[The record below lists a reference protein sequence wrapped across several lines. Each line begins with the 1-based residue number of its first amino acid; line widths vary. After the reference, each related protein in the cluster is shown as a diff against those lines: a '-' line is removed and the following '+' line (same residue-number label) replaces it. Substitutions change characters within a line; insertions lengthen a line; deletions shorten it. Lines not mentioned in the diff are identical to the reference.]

1 VLVPMAKV
9 EIIGPKSLF
18 LDVVSAL
25 HEQGKI
31 HIEDLSKRIASGEV
45 ALDRMEIQGEEVAV
59 YDQLDELLI
68 RVRAILKTLN
78 EPEEPMDAKARV
90 VEYERLW
97 HLKPAELANEISSVI
112 SDVEE
117 KTADLAALHTAAEG
131 EITLLARYEPI
142 LGKIQP
148 LAKQLVVTG
157 AFDSVALLVERRY
170 KAGLEQLQIELDKLT
185 NSQCEILS
193 TDIDDQ
199 TTAAIVVYA
208 RQYAEPVHKFLAMEN
223 VNQIRLPQDFQDMPL
238 DVAYETIRQR
248 RAELPAELER
258 IRDELDEMSRKWFL
272 KLTTA
277 RDVLMDRIDEIV
289 AIPQFGRTEYAFM
302 IDGWVPVSDMPEL
315 DRMLKEQFGDE
326 IVVSQLEIDEK
337 DFANAPVALKNA
349 GWAAPYEQLM
359 GMMGKPKYGTYD
371 PTWMLAIFY
380 PLFFG
385 MIVGDIGYGLV
396 MLGTV
401 MWLRMKFKDNNGVQ
415 LATAILG
422 PAATS
427 VIIFGFIYGEFFGNL
442 LGPKFANVIQPIW
455 SLSGSYGWGYPV
467 PAGAHI
473 ILPFERTQQEM
484 LMTFLIIALAIGAFQ
499 VLLGLALGVYNGIK
513 TKHWSHVYEKGGM
526 IAFVVGFAG
535 LVLMIVFGALL
546 TANIGTTGAYVLQ
559 AIAALTLFLGFAFA
573 IKGGGIVGAIESIG
587 ALSNIASYLR
597 IMAVGL
603 AGAIFAEAV
612 NEIAASMGN
621 PILGLIIAIPLQML
635 NFVICAFSPNIHAVR
650 LNFLEFFGKFYEPGS
665 KEYKPFQKT
674 GGEKRA

>member
-1 VLVPMAKV
+1 MAKV

-45 ALDRMEIQGEEVAV
+45 ALDRMEIQGDEIKV

-68 RVRAILKTLN
+68 RTRAILKTLN
-78 EPEEPMDAKARV
+78 EPEDGVDPKARV
-90 VEYERLW
+90 IEYERLW
-97 HLKPAELANEISSVI
+97 HLAPPELADEISSVI
-112 SDVEE
+112 ADVEE

-131 EITLLARYEPI
+131 EVALLARYEPI

-170 KAGLEQLQIELDKLT
+170 KAGLEHLQTELDKVT

-193 TDIDDQ
+193 TDIDEQ

-238 DVAYETIRQR
+238 DVAYETIHQR
-248 RAELPAELER
+248 RAELPAELDR
-258 IRDELDEMSRKWFL
+258 IREELDEMSLKWFT

-277 RDVLMDRIDEIV
+277 RDVLTDRIDEIV

-302 IDGWVPVSDMPEL
+302 IDGWIPVSNMPEL
-315 DRMLKEQFGDE
+315 DGMLKEKFGDE

-337 DFANAPVALKNA
+337 DFENAPIALQNA
-349 GWAAPYEQLM
+349 GWAAPYQELM
-359 GMMGKPKYGTYD
+359 GFMGKPKYGTYD

-401 MWLRMKFKDNNGVQ
+401 IWLRMKFKENSGVQ

-427 VIIFGFIYGEFFGNL
+427 VIIFGFVYGEFFGNL

-455 SLSGSYGWGYPV
+455 SVNGNFGAGYPV
-467 PAGAHI
+467 PAGARVM
-473 ILPFERTQQEM
+473 LPFERTQKEM
-484 LMTFLIIALAIGAFQ
+484 LITFLIIAIALGAFQ
-499 VLLGLALGVYNGIK
+499 VILGLCLGIYNGLK
-513 TKHWSHVYEKGGM
+513 TKHMSHVYEKGG
-526 IAFVVGFAG
+526 ILAFVIGFAA
-535 LVLMIVFGALL
+535 LVLMIVFGAVL
-546 TANIGTTGAYVLQ
+546 TSNIGTTGAYVLQ
-559 AIAALTLFLGFAFA
+559 AIAALVLFLGFAFA

-612 NEIAASMGN
+612 NKIAASMGN
-621 PILGLIIAIPLQML
+621 PILGLIIAVPLQML

-665 KEYKPFQKT
+665 KDYKPFQKT

>member
-1 VLVPMAKV
+1 MLVPMAKV

-25 HEQGKI
+25 HDQGKI

-45 ALDRMEIQGEEVAV
+45 ALDRMEIQGEEVQV

-78 EPEEPMDAKARV
+78 EPTEPMDAKGRL

-97 HLKPAELANEISSVI
+97 RLTPSQLAEEVSSVI

-117 KTADLAALHTAAEG
+117 KTADLAALHTSAEG
-131 EITLLARYEPI
+131 EISLLARYEPI

-170 KAGLEQLQIELDKLT
+170 KAGLEHLQVELDKVT

-238 DVAYETIRQR
+238 DVAYETIHQR

-258 IRDELDEMSRKWFL
+258 IRTELDEMSRKWFA

-302 IDGWVPVSDMPEL
+302 IDGWVPVSDMNEL
-315 DRMLKEQFGDE
+315 TDMLHEKFVDE
-326 IVVSQLEIDEK
+326 IVVTQLEIDEK
-337 DFANAPVALKNA
+337 DFVNAPVALKNA

-401 MWLRMKFKDNNGVQ
+401 MWLRMKFKDNDGVQ

-427 VIIFGFIYGEFFGNL
+427 VIIFGFIYG
-442 LGPKFANVIQPIW
+442 
-455 SLSGSYGWGYPV
+455 
-467 PAGAHI
+467 
-473 ILPFERTQQEM
+473 
-484 LMTFLIIALAIGAFQ
+484 
-499 VLLGLALGVYNGIK
+499 
-513 TKHWSHVYEKGGM
+513 
-526 IAFVVGFAG
+526 
-535 LVLMIVFGALL
+535 
-546 TANIGTTGAYVLQ
+546 
-559 AIAALTLFLGFAFA
+559 
-573 IKGGGIVGAIESIG
+573 
-587 ALSNIASYLR
+587 
-597 IMAVGL
+597 
-603 AGAIFAEAV
+603 
-612 NEIAASMGN
+612 
-621 PILGLIIAIPLQML
+621 
-635 NFVICAFSPNIHAVR
+635 
-650 LNFLEFFGKFYEPGS
+650 
-665 KEYKPFQKT
+665 
-674 GGEKRA
+674 

>member
-1 VLVPMAKV
+1 
-9 EIIGPKSLF
+9 
-18 LDVVSAL
+18 VSAL

-31 HIEDLSKRIASGEV
+31 HIEDLSKRIQSGEV
-45 ALDRMEIQGEEVAV
+45 ALDRMEIQGEDVKT

-68 RVRAILKTLN
+68 RVRAILKTLK
-78 EPEEPMDAKARV
+78 EPESGVDSKVRTI
-90 VEYERLW
+90 EYERLW
-97 HLKPAELANEISSVI
+97 SLKPDELAVEIGSTI
-112 SDVEE
+112 GDVEE
-117 KTADLAALHTAAEG
+117 KTGDLASLHTSAES
-131 EITLLARYEPI
+131 ELALLARYEPI
-142 LGKIQP
+142 LSKIQP

-157 AFDSVALLVERRY
+157 AFDTVALLVERRY
-170 KAGLEQLQIELDKLT
+170 KAGLEHLQVELDKIT

-193 TDIDDQ
+193 TDIDET
-199 TTAAIVVYA
+199 TTAAIVVYS

-238 DVAYETIRQR
+238 DVAYQTIRQR
-248 RAELPAELER
+248 RAELPAELDN
-258 IRDELDEMSRKWFL
+258 IRAELADMSAKWYV

-277 RDVLMDRIDEIV
+277 RDVLVDRIDEIV

-302 IDGWVPVSDMPEL
+302 IDGWVPVADLVDVQSD
-315 DRMLKEQFGDE
+315 LKAKFGDE
-326 IVVSQLEIDEK
+326 IVVSQLEITEK
-337 DFANAPVALKNA
+337 DFANAPVSLQNA
-349 GWAAPYEQLM
+349 GWVQPFEELM
-359 GMMGKPKYGTYD
+359 GMMGKPQYGTYD

-401 MWLRMKFKDNNGVQ
+401 IWLRMKYKENRNVQ

-427 VIIFGFIYGEFFGNL
+427 VLVFGVIYGEFFGNL

-455 SLSGSYGWGYPV
+455 TLSGSYGVGYPV
-467 PAGAHI
+467 PAGAHV

-484 LMTFLIIALAIGAFQ
+484 LMTFLIIALVIGFVQ
-499 VLLGLALGVYNGIK
+499 VILGLALGIYNGIK

-526 IAFVVGFAG
+526 VAFILGFAA

-546 TANIGTTGAYVLQ
+546 TANVGKTGAYVLQ
-559 AIAALTLFLGFAFA
+559 AIAALVLFLGFGFA
-573 IKGGGIVGAIESIG
+573 IKGGGIVGAIESVG

-621 PILGLIIAIPLQML
+621 PILGLIIAIPLQIL

-650 LNFLEFFGKFYEPGS
+650 LNFLEFFGKFYESGS
-665 KEYKPFQKT
+665 KDYKPFQKT
-674 GGEKRA
+674 GGEKSA

>member
-1 VLVPMAKV
+1 MAKV

-45 ALDRMEIQGEEVAV
+45 ALDRMEIQGDEIKV

-78 EPEEPMDAKARV
+78 EPADGIDSKVRV

-97 HLKPAELANEISSVI
+97 HLTPPELADEIATTI

-117 KTADLAALHTAAEG
+117 KTEDLAALHTAAEG
-131 EITLLARYEPI
+131 EISLLARYEPI

-170 KAGLEQLQIELDKLT
+170 KAGLEHLQVELDKVT

-223 VNQIRLPQDFQDMPL
+223 VNQIRLPADFQDMPL
-238 DVAYETIRQR
+238 DVAYETIHQR

-258 IRDELDEMSRKWFL
+258 IRTELDEMSTKWFA

-315 DRMLKEQFGDE
+315 SEMLKASFGDE
-326 IVVSQLEIDEK
+326 IVVSQLEIGEK
-337 DFANAPVALKNA
+337 DFENAPVALKNA

-359 GMMGKPKYGTYD
+359 GFMGKPKYGTYD

-401 MWLRMKFKDNNGVQ
+401 MWLRMKFNDNSGVQ
-415 LATAILG
+415 LATSILG

-427 VIIFGFIYGEFFGNL
+427 VIIFGFVYGEFFGNL
-442 LGPKFANVIQPIW
+442 LGPKFANVIIPIW
-455 SLSGSYGWGYPV
+455 SVNGAYGTGFPI

-473 ILPFERTQQEM
+473 LLPFERTQSEM
-484 LMTFLIIALAIGAFQ
+484 LITFLVIAIAIGAFQ

-513 TKHWSHVYEKGGM
+513 TKHWSHVYEKGG
-526 IAFVVGFAG
+526 ILAFVVGFAA
-535 LVLMIVFGALL
+535 LVLMIVFGAVL
-546 TANIGTTGAYVLQ
+546 TANIGSTGAYVLQ
-559 AIAALTLFLGFAFA
+559 AIAALILFLGFAFA
-573 IKGGGIVGAIESIG
+573 IKGGGIVGAIESVG
-587 ALSNIASYLR
+587 ALANIASYLR

-621 PILGLIIAIPLQML
+621 PILGLIIAIPLQAL

>member
-1 VLVPMAKV
+1 MAKV

-45 ALDRMEIQGEEVAV
+45 ALDRMEIQGDEIKV

-78 EPEEPMDAKARV
+78 EPVEGIDNKIRV

-97 HLKPAELANEISSVI
+97 HLTPAELADEISSVI
-112 SDVEE
+112 ADVEG

-131 EITLLARYEPI
+131 EISLLARYEPI

-170 KAGLEQLQIELDKLT
+170 KAGLEHLQVELDKVT

-238 DVAYETIRQR
+238 DVAYETIHQR

-258 IRDELDEMSRKWFL
+258 IRTELDEMSTKWFS

-302 IDGWVPVSDMPEL
+302 IDGWVPLSEMGALND
-315 DRMLKEQFGDE
+315 MLKAKFVDE
-326 IVVSQLEIDEK
+326 IVVTQLEIDEK
-337 DFANAPVALKNA
+337 DFENAPVALKNA
-349 GWAAPYEQLM
+349 GWAAPYEELM
-359 GMMGKPKYGTYD
+359 GFMGKPKYGTYD

-401 MWLRMKFKDNNGVQ
+401 MWLRMKFKDNSGVQ

-427 VIIFGFIYGEFFGNL
+427 VIIFGFVYGEFFGNL

-455 SLSGSYGWGYPV
+455 SVNGSYGTGYPV

-473 ILPFERTQQEM
+473 LLPFERTQSEM
-484 LMTFLIIALAIGAFQ
+484 LITFLVIAIAIGAFQ

-513 TKHWSHVYEKGGM
+513 TKHWSHVYEKGG
-526 IAFVVGFAG
+526 ILAFVVGFAA
-535 LVLMIVFGALL
+535 LVLMIVFGAVL
-546 TANIGTTGAYVLQ
+546 TANIGSTGAYVLQ
-559 AIAALTLFLGFAFA
+559 AIAALILFLGFAFA
-573 IKGGGIVGAIESIG
+573 IKGGGIVGAIESVG
-587 ALSNIASYLR
+587 ALANIASYLR

-621 PILGLIIAIPLQML
+621 PILGLIIAIPLQVL

>member
-1 VLVPMAKV
+1 MAKV

-78 EPEEPMDAKARV
+78 EPEEPIDSKARV

-97 HLKPAELANEISSVI
+97 HLKPAELADEISSVI

-170 KAGLEQLQIELDKLT
+170 KAGLEQLQVELDKLT

-258 IRDELDEMSRKWFL
+258 IRVELDEMSRKWFV

-442 LGPKFANVIQPIW
+442 LGPKFANVIQPVW
-455 SLSGSYGWGYPV
+455 SLAGSYGWGYPV

>member
-1 VLVPMAKV
+1 MLVPMAKV

-18 LDVVSAL
+18 LDVVSTL

-31 HIEDLSKRIASGEV
+31 HIEDLSKRIQSGEV
-45 ALDRMEIQGEEVAV
+45 ALDRMEIQGDEIKV
-59 YDQLDELLI
+59 YDDLDELLI

-78 EPEEPMDAKARV
+78 EPEEVADSKVRTI
-90 VEYERLW
+90 EYDRLW
-97 HLKPAELANEISSVI
+97 TLTPAELAQEITSVI
-112 SDVEE
+112 ADVEE
-117 KTADLAALHTAAEG
+117 KTSDLASLHTAAES
-131 EITLLARYEPI
+131 ELSLLARYEPI

-170 KAGLEQLQIELDKLT
+170 KAGLEHLQIELDKVT

-199 TTAAIVVYA
+199 TTAVIVVYA

-238 DVAYETIRQR
+238 DVAYETIHQR
-248 RAELPAELER
+248 RKELPDELEN
-258 IRDELDEMSRKWFL
+258 IRTELDSMSRKWFV

-289 AIPQFGRTEYAFM
+289 AIPQFGRTDYAFM
-302 IDGWVPVSDMPEL
+302 IDGWIPVSDMTEL
-315 DRMLKEQFGDE
+315 TDLLRSQFGNE
-326 IVVSQLEIDEK
+326 IIVSQLKIDEK
-337 DFANAPVALKNA
+337 DFADAPVALKNA
-349 GWAAPYEQLM
+349 GWAAPYQELM
-359 GMMGKPKYGTYD
+359 GFMGKPKYGTYD

-385 MIVGDIGYGLV
+385 MIVGDVGYGLV

-401 MWLRMKFKDNNGVQ
+401 IWLRTKFKDNNGVQ

-455 SLSGSYGWGYPV
+455 VANGQYGIGFPE
-467 PAGAHI
+467 PAGARLL
-473 ILPFERTQQEM
+473 LPFERTKPEM
-484 LMTFLIIALAIGAFQ
+484 LMAFLIIAVAIGAFQ
-499 VLLGLALGVYNGIK
+499 VLLGLGLGVYNGIK
-513 TKHWSHVYEKGGM
+513 TKHWSHVYEKGG
-526 IAFVVGFAG
+526 IFAFLIGFGA
-535 LVLMIVFGALL
+535 LVMMIVFGAAL
-546 TANIGTTGAYVLQ
+546 TANVGTTMAYVFQ
-559 AIAALTLFLGFAFA
+559 AAAALLLFLGFAFA
-573 IKGGGIVGAIESIG
+573 IKGGGIVGAIESVG
-587 ALSNIASYLR
+587 AVANIASYLR

-621 PILGLIIAIPLQML
+621 PILGLIIAIPLQVL

-650 LNFLEFFGKFYEPGS
+650 LNFLEFFGKFYEAGS
-665 KEYKPFQKT
+665 KDYKPFQKT

>member
-1 VLVPMAKV
+1 MLVPMAKV

-45 ALDRMEIQGEEVAV
+45 ALDRMEIQGDELKV
-59 YDQLDELLI
+59 YDQLDELLM

-78 EPEEPMDAKARV
+78 EPEEGIDPKVRV
-90 VEYERLW
+90 IEYERLW
-97 HLKPAELANEISSVI
+97 QLSPPELGDEITTVI
-112 SDVEE
+112 ADVEE
-117 KTADLAALHTAAEG
+117 KTADLAALHTAAES
-131 EITLLARYEPI
+131 EISLLSRYEPI

-170 KAGLEQLQIELDKLT
+170 KAGLEHLQVELDKVT

-193 TDIDDQ
+193 TDIDEQ

-238 DVAYETIRQR
+238 DVAYETIRTR
-248 RAELPAELER
+248 KAELPAELDS
-258 IRDELDEMSRKWFL
+258 IRGQLDDMSNKWFT
-272 KLTTA
+272 KLSTA
-277 RDVLMDRIDEIV
+277 RDVLMDRLEEIRS
-289 AIPQFGRTEYAFM
+289 IPQFGRTDYAFM
-302 IDGWVPVSDMPEL
+302 IDGWVPVADMGDL
-315 DRMLKEQFGDE
+315 TGMLREKFANE
-326 IVVSQLEIDEK
+326 IVVSQLEIQEH
-337 DFANAPVALKNA
+337 DFANAPVALQNS

-359 GMMGKPKYGTYD
+359 GVMGKPKYGTYD

-401 MWLRMKFKDNNGVQ
+401 IWLRMKYKENNGVQ
-415 LATAILG
+415 LATSILG

-442 LGPKFANVIQPIW
+442 LGPAFGNVIQPLW
-455 SLSGSYGWGYPV
+455 TMNGQYQLGYPV
-467 PAGAHI
+467 PAGAQLL
-473 ILPFERTQQEM
+473 LPFERTKSEF
-484 LMTFLIIALAIGAFQ
+484 LITFLVIAIAIGAFQ

-513 TKHWSHVYEKGGM
+513 TKHWSHVYEKGG
-526 IAFVVGFAG
+526 ILAFVLGFGA
-535 LVLMIVFGALL
+535 LVLGIVFGAVL
-546 TANIGTTGAYVLQ
+546 TANVGQTWAYAIQ
-559 AIAALTLFLGFAFA
+559 AIAAGLLFLGFAFA
-573 IKGGGIVGAIESIG
+573 IKGGGIVGAIESVG
-587 ALSNIASYLR
+587 AVANIASYLR

-612 NEIAASMGN
+612 NGIAASMGN
-621 PILGLIIAIPLQML
+621 PILGLLIAIPLQML
-635 NFVICAFSPNIHAVR
+635 NLVICAFSPNIHAVR